1 MSHHPSAKPVL
12 PAQPAPP
19 PHGTHICA
27 NSLQPSPPVLKAD
40 TEASPSSP
48 GGLLWLQGTVQY
60 KPGESCPLRWSAA
73 GLPGPRRGRELPNCR
88 DATRSSKSASGGS
101 GPLPQSLSKL
111 PLSSNSGGGTVRMVL
126 MHMRSFQM
134 TNVDAK
140 IVHTG

>member
-1 MSHHPSAKPVL
+1 MSRHPSAKPVL

-88 DATRSSKSASGGS
+88 DATRKPQQAASILQLGRRYGEN
-101 GPLPQSLSKL
+101 GPHAHEIVSDDKCRRENCTHWVIFKFFLHKL
-111 PLSSNSGGGTVRMVL
+111 
-126 MHMRSFQM
+126 QM
-134 TNVDAK
+134 
-140 IVHTG
+140 